1 MKLIPEEQ
9 VIYFKQKITG
19 ITGINTDNL
28 TYLGILATNTVFQI
42 VIRIDVA
49 NITCSIEKLFDNTS
63 QNSHISLVE
72 KLQAV
77 KCK

>member
-9 VIYFKQKITG
+9 VIYFKQQMISITG
-19 ITGINTDNL
+19 ITTDNL
-28 TYLGILATNTVFQI
+28 TRLGILATNTVFQI

-49 NITCSIEKLFDNTS
+49 NLTCSIEKLFDNTS
-63 QNSHISLVE
+63 QNSHVSLVE
-72 KLQAV
+72 TLQAV

>member
-1 MKLIPEEQ
+1 MIS
-9 VIYFKQKITG
+9 ITG
-19 ITGINTDNL
+19 ITTNNL
-28 TYLGILATNTVFQI
+28 TRLGTLATNTVFYF

-49 NITCSIEKLFDNTS
+49 NLTCSIEKLFDNTS